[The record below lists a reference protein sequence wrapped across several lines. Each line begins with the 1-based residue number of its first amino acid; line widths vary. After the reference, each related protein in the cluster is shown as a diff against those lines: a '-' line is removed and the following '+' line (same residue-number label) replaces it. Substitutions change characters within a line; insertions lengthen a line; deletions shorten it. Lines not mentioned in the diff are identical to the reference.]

1 MCLLNL
7 LGAIQQGIIN
17 DKEAFY
23 VNNNQLLSNA
33 INNGENNLEDE
44 IKIPQHLSCFAS
56 ARKYSCKSS
65 ESGDNLFI
73 SRLVSKRKRNNELDL
88 INEDD
93 EDNKKE
99 KFKNEGEDEEDEDG
113 TDSEKIIDFSKS
125 RKLKESEKGSEK
137 ESEKESEKDS
147 EKISQKISELDSEK
161 YLVDK
166 KKDKKYAEDNYS
178 EVYITDEEND
188 IEDEDNSSEK
198 NHKLQF
204 SNNSSLFNNANFM
217 KYQNYNFDLDDS
229 EDDNDD
235 AFTKDKDFDSED
247 TRKPNYFI
255 KDKNINDFIN
265 KMKSNMGNNNIIT
278 VDSKNSCYNF
288 LDDKYK

>member
-178 EVYITDEEND
+178 EIYITDEEND

-265 KMKSNMGNNNIIT
+265 KMKSNMGNNIIT